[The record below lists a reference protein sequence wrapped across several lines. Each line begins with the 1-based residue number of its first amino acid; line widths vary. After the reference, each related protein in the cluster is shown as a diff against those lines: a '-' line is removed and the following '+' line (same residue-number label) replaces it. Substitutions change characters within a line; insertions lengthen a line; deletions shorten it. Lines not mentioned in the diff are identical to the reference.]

1 MRNTAHKQLNYNLII
16 ETKLYIN
23 GKKTEKKLSSVKQS
37 GLILTSNEIKN
48 IRFLENRGVVLKG
61 TTGKITS
68 QERRFLNFLRL

>member
-16 ETKLYIN
+16 ETKLHIN
-23 GKKTEKKLSSVKQS
+23 GKKTEKKLSSIKQS